1 MHRLVVSITL
11 LLTAV
16 AVFGQI
22 ATERPVSTP
31 EYGPASVWGAT
42 IASDGDGFLVIWN
55 RGGGFFSS
63 HISRDGT
70 VQNPLGIFLP
80 DVRGASLIW
89 AGDRYLDFWSD
100 SNGVSVVQLAADGH
114 IIAPARVILRDATI
128 SGWSRPVASNGN
140 ITVVS
145 IDYGYAVLDRDQNV
159 INSDTFVAGAVY
171 LTGSGEFVITS
182 NGGTTRLDSSG
193 RLAAKTMRGWY
204 SPIACRAS
212 ECITAFGD
220 LQSDR
225 FAVASYDPFPLV
237 VGPAEDFPAG
247 MGYSGLAATAA
258 GYLLVS
264 STLVQRLDPSR
275 HLVGPVIALPGTGV
289 LDPTYTDSNG
299 RIASNGRDVAL
310 LRSSQKS
317 LTATIVTP
325 TGVTQPATVAFS
337 ANAQYDIAIARGV
350 SNYLTVWT
358 EKDSP
363 YAGRTY
369 AGRLSLDG
377 QPLDG
382 RGTLLGSYISKP
394 SVIFDG
400 TSYLVTL
407 NGDQPPYLPA
417 FPYDPTQSIVRVDPA
432 TGAVMSVFRIGAGEV
447 RIASYGST
455 PIVVWTESGNLVAA
469 FLSPNGTVDSF
480 PVFVAAAP
488 PNMLLGYLS
497 VAWNGTTWLLAWE
510 EEAIQKP
517 YLGGPNPNDPWHVM
531 RAARLSAALIPLD
544 TQPITISEPYMG
556 ILQPRVA
563 SDGRDFLVAWSA
575 PYGSTPRVFAQRFL
589 STGAPANAETL
600 LFSGYVRD
608 LVWDGRNYNLA
619 FQSSTTAGDLAVA
632 RLGAAGQPLETLA
645 ISTTSAGSVSLIPTG
660 NGRILAAYT
669 RIAFEPLYSGVERAF
684 VGTPYP
690 ARGHAIR
697 KDLP

>member
-1 MHRLVVSITL
+1 MYRLVVSITL
-11 LLTAV
+11 LLTSV

-22 ATERPVSTP
+22 AAEHPVSTP
-31 EYGPASVWGAT
+31 VYGPASVGGV

-55 RGGGFFSS
+55 QGGGFYSS
-63 HISRDGT
+63 HIARDGT
-70 VQNPLGIFLP
+70 VQNPTGIFLP
-80 DVRGASLIW
+80 EVFGEALIW
-89 AGDRYLDFWSD
+89 AGDRYLNFWSE
-100 SNGVSVVQLAADGH
+100 SNNISVVELAADGH
-114 IIAPARVILRDATI
+114 IIAPARVILRDAAI

-145 IDYGYAVLDRDQNV
+145 TDYGYAVLDRDENV
-159 INSDTFVAGAVY
+159 INSDTFVNGAVY

-182 NGGTTRLDSSG
+182 TGGTTRIDSSG
-193 RLAAKTMRGWY
+193 RLAAKTMRGWS
-204 SPIACRAS
+204 SPIACRPT

-220 LQSDR
+220 LQRDR

-247 MGYSGLAATAA
+247 MGYNGLAATDD
-258 GYLLVS
+258 GYVLVS
-264 STLVQRLDPSR
+264 DTLVQRLDPSR
-275 HLVGPVIALPGTGV
+275 HLAGPAIALPGTGV
-289 LDPTYTDSNG
+289 LDPTYTISNG

-310 LRSSQKS
+310 LRSSKES

-325 TGVTQPATVAFS
+325 TGVTQPATVALS

-363 YAGRTY
+363 YASRTY

-382 RGTLLGSYISKP
+382 RGSLLASYISKP

-400 TSYLVTL
+400 ASYLVAL

-432 TGAVMSVFRIGAGEV
+432 TGAVMSAFRIGAGEV

-455 PIVVWTESGNLVAA
+455 PIVVWTESGNLLAA
-469 FLSPNGTVDSF
+469 FLSPNGTVDSV

-510 EEAIQKP
+510 EEAFQKP
-517 YLGGPNPNDPWHVM
+517 YLEGPNPNDPWHVM
-531 RAARLSAALIPLD
+531 RAARLSAALKPLD
-544 TQPITISEPYMG
+544 TQPITISAPVNSF

-575 PYGSTPRVFAQRFL
+575 RHGSTPSVFIRRFL
-589 STGAPANAETL
+589 SSGVPADTETL
-600 LFSGYVRD
+600 LFNGTVED

-619 FQSSTTAGDLAVA
+619 FQGKLGELAVA
-632 RLGAAGQPLETLA
+632 RLRTTGQPFETLA
-645 ISTTSAGSVSLIPTG
+645 INATSGSSVSLVPAG
-660 NGRILAAYT
+660 NGTILAAYT
-669 RIAFEPLYSGVERAF
+669 RIALEPLYSGVERAF
-684 VGTPYP
+684 VGPPYP
-690 ARGHAIR
+690 ARGRAIR